1 MNFLMGGTGMRWLFI
16 MILMLVGCEKGL
28 PSHYEAVPF
37 EILVDGE
44 AIPYVLLPNSWGNA
58 IYDRI
63 HYQDYFY
70 QHQETSLVRNGAM
83 VSFSFGDLSPEVV
96 VTRDFNTF
104 DVAGPY
110 EVIEEVTI
118 VASSENSF
126 IVDFMGRDLVY
137 YNVSA
142 SFGENDS
149 IDYAVALRLEE

>member
-1 MNFLMGGTGMRWLFI
+1 MRWIFVMLLLLMG
-16 MILMLVGCEKGL
+16 CEVRDL
-28 PSHYEAVPF
+28 PSDYQSVPF

-44 AIPYVLLPNSWGNA
+44 AIPYVVLPNKWGNA

-70 QHQETSLVRNGAM
+70 QHKETALAHDGAT
-83 VSFSFGDLSPEVV
+83 VSFSFGEFTPEVV
-96 VTRDFNTF
+96 VTQDFNTF

-110 EVIEEVTI
+110 EVIEEVTS
-118 VASSENSF
+118 VLTSNDSF
-126 IVDFMGRDLVY
+126 KVDFNGRKLVY

-149 IDYAVALRLEE
+149 VDYAVALRLEEK